1 MKKKIRRIYRRC
13 MRTIARFILGF
24 DNCPKDYKKDFVE
37 RIGNGILYLIGGLVV
52 IFAFLVMTLALSC

>member
-24 DNCPKDYKKDFVE
+24 ENCPKDYKKDFVE
-37 RIGNGILYLIGGLVV
+37 RIGKGILYLVGGVV
-52 IFAFLVMTLALSC
+52 AVIAFLAMILALSQ

>member
-24 DNCPKDYKKDFVE
+24 ENCPKDYKKDFVE
-37 RIGNGILYLIGGLVV
+37 RIGNGVLYLIGGFVV
-52 IFAFLVMTLALSC
+52 VFAFLAIALALSC